1 MNSGKVAISLVAAAA
16 IGAVLGI
23 LFAPAKGAALRR
35 KIQRMGEKEVD
46 VIKDKFSEFADNM
59 SQNYEKVKENV
70 VDFAHQT
77 MNKSQDKVKTAENN

>member
-70 VDFAHQT
+70 VDFAHQS
-77 MNKSQDKVKTAENN
+77 MNKNQDKVKTAENN

>member
-46 VIKDKFSEFADNM
+46 VIQDKFSEFEENM

-70 VDFAHQT
+70 VDFAHQS
-77 MNKSQDKVKTAENN
+77 MNKNQDKVKTAENN